1 MSWREK
7 VGNDMVQHITA
18 ESGRIRITMKA
29 ITVGEDL
36 CVIICGGDSPHIG
49 CVTLSVPRPSLQDSA
64 VASATTSVLNVIGH
78 KDDEAARYVSYVL
91 SSKLNKNV
99 VVTCGIH
106 VDDITN
112 EEIKITIEH
121 LKNLTDRLI
130 QILI

>member
-1 MSWREK
+1 MSWQEK

-18 ESGRIRITMKA
+18 ESGRIRISMKA

-49 CVTLSVPRPSLQDSA
+49 CVTLSVPRASLQDPAA
-64 VASATTSVLNVIGH
+64 VSATTSVLNVIGH

-91 SSKLNKNV
+91 SSKMNKNV

-106 VDDITN
+106 VDGITN
-112 EEIKITIEH
+112 EEIKITIEF
-121 LKNLTDRLI
+121 LKSLTDRLI